1 MSKKRKLV
9 IINDK
14 YIKKLLSDP
23 DMEEYVQKVISLVTE
38 IALEKLTQGFK
49 MLHPDIGVGKNTV
62 DSEADLIYL
71 YKDAYINMEMNMVY
85 SKISDTKN
93 YIYTSQLFLRKI
105 SSSKD
110 YQNALKVI
118 QINFDN
124 YDRFGKNLFIYQSVV
139 MESRIHIERNKYLEI
154 YDINLDYLRKVDY
167 NHIKKGSLEYYLYFM
182 VAEDTQ
188 KIKTLYEGDDLMEQ
202 VLGKVTSMMGAIDEL
217 LLYDRKKV
225 ESSSYYQDGKKDG
238 MKEGLKVGVHEGKQ
252 QEKYTIAKNL
262 LNLNVAVPIIMKST
276 GLSKKEIK
284 ELQKVD

>member
-23 DMEEYVQKVISLVTE
+23 DMEEYVQKLISLVTE

-71 YKDAYINMEMNMVY
+71 YKDAYINMEMIMVY

-188 KIKTLYEGDDLMEQ
+188 KIKTLYEGDLMEQ

-262 LNLNVAVPIIMKST
+262 LDLNVAVPIIMKST

>member
-188 KIKTLYEGDDLMEQ
+188 KIKTLYEGDLMEQ

-262 LNLNVAVPIIMKST
+262 LDLNVAVPIIMKST

>member
-23 DMEEYVQKVISLVTE
+23 DMEEYVQKLISLVTE

-188 KIKTLYEGDDLMEQ
+188 KIKTLYEGDLMEQ

-262 LNLNVAVPIIMKST
+262 LDLNVAVPIIMKST